1 MRLKQ
6 TVAALA
12 GLLFIAAAGAVP
24 TSLGAVTA
32 GTPLTFSAQS
42 TPGPFSDVFTF
53 SLPLSGGS
61 AYSAASFTLDPALL
75 NAQSVSMSLWLDPN
89 GVALTSDDVWIGA
102 SFSRGGSPLA
112 LQVDSLAPG
121 TYYIVVS
128 GQNIG
133 IQAQYN
139 GSITAVQAPVPEP
152 GTYAMM
158 LAGLA
163 VVVAAMRRRSPG

>member
-1 MRLKQ
+1 MKLKQ

-12 GLLFIAAAGAVP
+12 GLLLIGAAGAVP
-24 TSLGAVTA
+24 TALGAVTA
-32 GTPLTFSAQS
+32 GTPLTFSAQA
-42 TPGPFSDVFTF
+42 TLGPFSDVFTF
-53 SLPLSGGS
+53 SLPLGGGS
-61 AYSAASFTLDPALL
+61 AYSSANFTLVPVQS
-75 NAQSVSMSLWLDPN
+75 NAQFVSLSLWSDPN
-89 GVALTSDDVWIGA
+89 GVALTSEDVWMGA
-102 SFSRGGSPLA
+102 SFSRGGSPLG
-112 LQVDSLAPG
+112 LQVDSLASG

-133 IQAQYN
+133 YT

-163 VVVAAMRRRSPG
+163 MVVAAVRRLSPG